1 MKDDV
6 GKQKEESDQLW
17 SGCTR
22 LIWNNTRERT
32 TELEIDGIQQSRHA
46 DTNTAVIAEALNITA
61 EPEDIEIS
69 HKLMQARLL

>member
-22 LIWNNTRERT
+22 LIWKNTRERT

-46 DTNTAVIAEALNITA
+46 DTNTAV
-61 EPEDIEIS
+61 P
-69 HKLMQARLL
+69 KL

>member
-1 MKDDV
+1 M
-6 GKQKEESDQLW
+6 
-17 SGCTR
+17 
-22 LIWNNTRERT
+22 IWNNTRERT
-32 TELEIDGIQQSRHA
+32 TELEIDGIQQSRYA

>member
-46 DTNTAVIAEALNITA
+46 DTNTAV
-61 EPEDIEIS
+61 P
-69 HKLMQARLL
+69 KL